1 VLIVLCAK
9 SSALLFDAQAVMQ
22 EGMVCNGVVAES
34 EQQAVQIWKI
44 REGISEALPH
54 FGGSKEKTPK
64 LHRHIDSA

>member
-1 VLIVLCAK
+1 
-9 SSALLFDAQAVMQ
+9 MQ